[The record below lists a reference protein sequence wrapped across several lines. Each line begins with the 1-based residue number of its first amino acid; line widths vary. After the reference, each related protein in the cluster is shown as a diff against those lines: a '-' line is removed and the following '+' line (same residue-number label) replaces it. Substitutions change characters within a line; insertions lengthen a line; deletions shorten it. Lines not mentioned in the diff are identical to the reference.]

1 MHQISSAIAWLLK
14 LSDRGRMSRM
24 FNGLVFLAVNAHSHT
39 THQTPFTEVNVV
51 KKNIWKPFTNRT
63 TDVKYKPKKQFFIK
77 EDFPLKDG
85 QTDYLFK
92 QSMKTEVRERFHL
105 ERVEAL
111 LFVASTVYKSSWWE
125 GRKTLKRLEQLFFCC
140 YFKNCVFLSPLI
152 FHLH

>member
-1 MHQISSAIAWLLK
+1 
-14 LSDRGRMSRM
+14 MS
-24 FNGLVFLAVNAHSHT
+24 NTN
-39 THQTPFTEVNVV
+39 Q
-51 KKNIWKPFTNRT
+51 KK
-63 TDVKYKPKKQFFIK
+63 KKFIK
-77 EDFPLKDG
+77 EEFPLKAG

-140 YFKNCVFLSPLI
+140 YFKKKKNLSPLI
-152 FHLH
+152 SHLH